1 MALEPQEGNA
11 CGIDSVLRCE
21 TRRCGGEKE
30 AQKKVDKKWIAL
42 WAARNP
48 RARKLIIRGL
58 KNRRVRGMVWTAAK
72 RGIRR

>member
-1 MALEPQEGNA
+1 
-11 CGIDSVLRCE
+11 
-21 TRRCGGEKE
+21 
-30 AQKKVDKKWIAL
+30 VDKKRIAL

-72 RGIRR
+72 RGIRRQP